1 MQVTP
6 SMALYDT
13 MDSLKSPM
21 GTLALGYAYNTA
33 GFLLAAGT
41 KVYKRGK
48 HLTMHDFKLVTQN
61 APKLFLHDPLVNP

>member
-1 MQVTP
+1 MNLPYYFMQITP

-13 MDSLKSPM
+13 MDSLKSPV

-41 KVYKRGK
+41 KVYGK
-48 HLTMHDFKLVTQN
+48 IREL
-61 APKLFLHDPLVNP
+61 